1 MIEFIKNRSSYPD
14 DLTVWQVAQ
23 ILDCPEQYVYRL
35 LRDKKIAHYRVSK
48 RYHID
53 ADDLVRFI
61 KECRVEADRKES

>member
-61 KECRVEADRKES
+61 KDCRVDSQK

>member
-61 KECRVEADRKES
+61 KDCRVEPQE

>member
-1 MIEFIKNRSSYPD
+1 MLDFIKNRSSYPN

-23 ILDCPEQYVYRL
+23 ILGCTEVYVYRL
-35 LRDKKIAHYRVSK
+35 LKEKKLAHFRVSK

-61 KECRVEADRKES
+61 KDCRVEPQE

>member
-1 MIEFIKNRSSYPD
+1 MLDFIKNRSSYPN

-23 ILDCPEQYVYRL
+23 ILGCTEVYVYRL
-35 LRDKKIAHYRVSK
+35 LKEKKLAHFRVSK

-61 KECRVEADRKES
+61 KDCQVEPEE

>member
-61 KECRVEADRKES
+61 KDCRVEPQK

>member
-1 MIEFIKNRSSYPD
+1 MLDFIKNRSSYPN

-23 ILDCPEQYVYRL
+23 ILDCTEMYVYRL
-35 LRDKKIAHYRVSK
+35 LKEKKLAYYRVSK

-61 KECRVEADRKES
+61 KDCRVEPEE